1 MIGGISFMKHP
12 IKKFINSSYNFIMR
26 IKNVFVFI
34 LLIMVLG
41 PVHSQS
47 PNPIVKRL
55 SNQEIAECKTP
66 AAITYNL
73 ICAILQKDFDK
84 MRSYMDLRGMIYYT
98 DSYIRKDYGEYGI
111 NSLVDYFSTGKL
123 AILTWLPALFG
134 EYEVAIAYVQD
145 LWLYE
150 EDGSRYVCGDNDD
163 VRNGMVYL
171 YGEED
176 NPRVVINEKKVYVT
190 CSPSSEVNNVGFQDI
205 TSYGNLYVEI
215 FLEQINGTW
224 KVTGLD

>member
-1 MIGGISFMKHP
+1 MK
-12 IKKFINSSYNFIMR
+12 K
-26 IKNVFVFI
+26 KNVFVFI
-34 LLIMVLG
+34 LLIVVWES
-41 PVHSQS
+41 VHSQS

-55 SNQEIAECKTP
+55 SSQEIAECKTP
-66 AAITYNL
+66 AAVAYNFT
-73 ICAILQKDFDK
+73 IAILQKDYDK
-84 MRSYMDLRGMIYYT
+84 MRSYMSPEGMFAYS
-98 DSYIRKDYGEYGI
+98 DDNVQKEYGEYGI
-111 NSLVDYFSTGKL
+111 HTLEDFFSVGKRAVL
-123 AILTWLPALFG
+123 SWLPALSN
-134 EYEVAIAYVQD
+134 EYEVVVAYVQD

-215 FLEQINGTW
+215 YLEQINGTW
-224 KVTGLD
+224 KVTALD